1 MDVHFL
7 TSQGDISNFIYYIGS
22 NKHINMR
29 VVHTT
34 SKRMAIFS
42 FNDKTL
48 NTLIDCSEEEIM
60 AFPLESKLK
69 NELSLDVDEVN
80 MLDTLDDKFY
90 SQSFYNTTS
99 SNNTTSM
106 SNMQEVPST
115 STVQVMMTQL
125 PQQSVTNMLP
135 LVPLPQSST
144 VQDVT
149 GQSMAE
155 QMPQLPSML
164 SMVESTMQ
172 QSTMPQM
179 TAMAPSTWTSM
190 APSTWTPMAQ
200 STMAPS
206 TWTSMTPSTWTPM
219 TQSTMTSS
227 TWTSMTQPSMS
238 TMLDPQMLQSCSS
251 MPQLTPRP
259 GVFTM
264 MSMTQPTMSTM
275 VGPQQSMPPP
285 PPVRSMDYYNVGQMT
300 TMPQQQQLKQEYPV
314 TETPMPQQPQQL
326 KQEYP
331 ATDYQWNY
339 IQVQQP
345 IPLQSIIEDDRFLYQ
360 MRGLPAA
367 NSFNKPPYGFKS
379 KVKIFISH
387 LRSLVPSVNE
397 GVLALLNVIDHNHYG
412 VPMEDNGEYIFVHFN
427 DNLEVHF
434 KRTFIDYVVEG
445 KVFDILLKFIFKSV

>member
-42 FNDKTL
+42 FNDKTI

-80 MLDTLDDKFY
+80 MLDTLDDNFY

-106 SNMQEVPST
+106 SNMQEGTST
-115 STVQVMMTQL
+115 STAQVMMTQL

-164 SMVESTMQ
+164 SMAESTMQ

-179 TAMAPSTWTSM
+179 TAMAP
-190 APSTWTPMAQ
+190 
-200 STMAPS
+200 
-206 TWTSMTPSTWTPM
+206 
-219 TQSTMTSS
+219 S

-264 MSMTQPTMSTM
+264 MTMTQPTMSTM

-412 VPMEDNGEYIFVHFN
+412 VPMEDNGEYVFVHFN

-434 KRTFIDYVVEG
+434 KRTFIDYAIEG

>member
-1 MDVHFL
+1 
-7 TSQGDISNFIYYIGS
+7 
-22 NKHINMR
+22 MR
-29 VVHTT
+29 VDHTT

-42 FNDKTL
+42 FNDKTI

-106 SNMQEVPST
+106 SNMQEGTST
-115 STVQVMMTQL
+115 STGQVMMSQL

-206 TWTSMTPSTWTPM
+206 TWTSMT
-219 TQSTMTSS
+219 
-227 TWTSMTQPSMS
+227 QPTMS
-238 TMLDPQMLQSCSS
+238 TMVDPQMLQSCSS

-264 MSMTQPTMSTM
+264 MTMAQPTMSTM

-387 LRSLVPSVNE
+387 LRTLVPSVNE
-397 GVLALLNVIDHNHYG
+397 GVLALLNVIDQNHYG
-412 VPMEDNGEYIFVHFN
+412 VPMSDNGEYIFVHFN

>member
-42 FNDKTL
+42 FNDKTI

-80 MLDTLDDKFY
+80 MLDTLDDNFY

-106 SNMQEVPST
+106 SNMQEGTST
-115 STVQVMMTQL
+115 STAQVMMTQL

-164 SMVESTMQ
+164 SMAESTMQ

-190 APSTWTPMAQ
+190 APSTWTPMTQ

-206 TWTSMTPSTWTPM
+206 TWTSMT
-219 TQSTMTSS
+219 
-227 TWTSMTQPSMS
+227 QPTMS

-434 KRTFIDYVVEG
+434 KRTFIDYAVEG

>member
-80 MLDTLDDKFY
+80 MLDTLDDNFY

-106 SNMQEVPST
+106 SNMQEGTST

-164 SMVESTMQ
+164 SMAESTMQ

-206 TWTSMTPSTWTPM
+206 TWTSMT
-219 TQSTMTSS
+219 
-227 TWTSMTQPSMS
+227 QPTMS
-238 TMLDPQMLQSCSS
+238 TMVDPQMLQSCSS

-264 MSMTQPTMSTM
+264 MTMTQPTMSTM

-412 VPMEDNGEYIFVHFN
+412 VPMEDNGEYVFVHFN

-434 KRTFIDYVVEG
+434 KRTFIDYAIEG

>member
-1 MDVHFL
+1 
-7 TSQGDISNFIYYIGS
+7 
-22 NKHINMR
+22 MR
-29 VVHTT
+29 VDHTT

-80 MLDTLDDKFY
+80 MLDTLDDNFY

-106 SNMQEVPST
+106 SNMQEGTST

-206 TWTSMTPSTWTPM
+206 TWTSMT
-219 TQSTMTSS
+219 
-227 TWTSMTQPSMS
+227 QPTMS
-238 TMLDPQMLQSCSS
+238 TMVDPQMLQSCSS

-264 MSMTQPTMSTM
+264 MTMTQPTMSTM

-412 VPMEDNGEYIFVHFN
+412 VPMEDNGEYVFVHFN

-434 KRTFIDYVVEG
+434 KRTFIDYAIEG

>member
-80 MLDTLDDKFY
+80 MLDTLDDNFY

-106 SNMQEVPST
+106 SNMQEGTST

-164 SMVESTMQ
+164 SMAESTMQ

-190 APSTWTPMAQ
+190 APSTWTPMTQ
-200 STMAPS
+200 STMAP
-206 TWTSMTPSTWTPM
+206 
-219 TQSTMTSS
+219 S

-264 MSMTQPTMSTM
+264 MTMTQPTMSTM

-412 VPMEDNGEYIFVHFN
+412 VPMEDNGEYVFVHFN

-434 KRTFIDYVVEG
+434 KRTFIDYAIEG

>member
-22 NKHINMR
+22 NRHINMR
-29 VVHTT
+29 VDHPT

-42 FNDKTL
+42 FNDKTI

-80 MLDTLDDKFY
+80 MLDTLDDNFY

-106 SNMQEVPST
+106 SNMQEGTST

-164 SMVESTMQ
+164 SMAESTMQ

-200 STMAPS
+200 STWTPMAQSTMTPS
-206 TWTSMTPSTWTPM
+206 TWTSMA
-219 TQSTMTSS
+219 
-227 TWTSMTQPSMS
+227 QPTMS
-238 TMLDPQMLQSCSS
+238 TMVDPQMLQSCSS

-264 MSMTQPTMSTM
+264 MTMTQPTMSTM

-285 PPVRSMDYYNVGQMT
+285 PPVRSMDYYNVGQMI

-412 VPMEDNGEYIFVHFN
+412 VPMEDNGEYVFVHFN

-434 KRTFIDYVVEG
+434 KRTFIDYAVEG

>member
-22 NKHINMR
+22 NRHINMR
-29 VVHTT
+29 VDHPT

-42 FNDKTL
+42 FNDKTI

-80 MLDTLDDKFY
+80 MLDTLDDNFY

-106 SNMQEVPST
+106 SNMQEGTST

-164 SMVESTMQ
+164 SMAESTMQ

-200 STMAPS
+200 ST
-206 TWTSMTPSTWTPM
+206 WTPM
-219 TQSTMTSS
+219 AQSTMTPS
-227 TWTSMTQPSMS
+227 TWTSMTQPTMS
-238 TMLDPQMLQSCSS
+238 TMVDPQMLQSCSS

-264 MSMTQPTMSTM
+264 MTMTQPTMSTM

-412 VPMEDNGEYIFVHFN
+412 VPMEDNGEYVFVHFN

-434 KRTFIDYVVEG
+434 KRTFIDYAVEG

>member
-1 MDVHFL
+1 
-7 TSQGDISNFIYYIGS
+7 
-22 NKHINMR
+22 MR
-29 VVHTT
+29 VDHPT

-42 FNDKTL
+42 FNDKTI

-80 MLDTLDDKFY
+80 MLDTLDDNFY

-106 SNMQEVPST
+106 SNMQEGTST

-164 SMVESTMQ
+164 SMAESTMQ

-200 STMAPS
+200 ST
-206 TWTSMTPSTWTPM
+206 WTPM
-219 TQSTMTSS
+219 AQSTMTPS
-227 TWTSMTQPSMS
+227 TWTSMTQPTMS
-238 TMLDPQMLQSCSS
+238 TMVDPQMLQSCSS

-264 MSMTQPTMSTM
+264 MTMTQPTMSTM

-285 PPVRSMDYYNVGQMT
+285 PPVRSMDYYNVGQMI

-387 LRSLVPSVNE
+387 LRTLVPSVNE

-412 VPMEDNGEYIFVHFN
+412 VPMEDNGEYVFVHFN

-434 KRTFIDYVVEG
+434 KRTFIDYAVEG

>member
-1 MDVHFL
+1 
-7 TSQGDISNFIYYIGS
+7 
-22 NKHINMR
+22 MR

-80 MLDTLDDKFY
+80 MLDTLDDNFY

-106 SNMQEVPST
+106 SNMQEGTST
-115 STVQVMMTQL
+115 STAQVMMTQL

-206 TWTSMTPSTWTPM
+206 TWTSMT
-219 TQSTMTSS
+219 
-227 TWTSMTQPSMS
+227 QPTMS

-264 MSMTQPTMSTM
+264 MTMTQPTMSTM

-412 VPMEDNGEYIFVHFN
+412 VPMEDNGEYVFVHFN

-434 KRTFIDYVVEG
+434 KRTFIDYAIEG

>member
-106 SNMQEVPST
+106 SNMQEGTST
-115 STVQVMMTQL
+115 STAQVMMTQL

-164 SMVESTMQ
+164 SMAESTMQ

-190 APSTWTPMAQ
+190 APSTWTPMTQ

-206 TWTSMTPSTWTPM
+206 TWTSMT
-219 TQSTMTSS
+219 
-227 TWTSMTQPSMS
+227 QPTMS

-264 MSMTQPTMSTM
+264 MTMTQPTMSTM

-300 TMPQQQQLKQEYPV
+300 TMSQQQQLKQEYPV

-339 IQVQQP
+339 SFQVQQP

-412 VPMEDNGEYIFVHFN
+412 VPMEDNGEYVFVHFN

-434 KRTFIDYVVEG
+434 KRTFIDYAIEG

>member
-22 NKHINMR
+22 NRHINMR
-29 VVHTT
+29 VDHPT

-42 FNDKTL
+42 FNDKTI

-80 MLDTLDDKFY
+80 MLDTLDDNFY

-106 SNMQEVPST
+106 SNMQEGTST

-164 SMVESTMQ
+164 SMAESTIQ

-200 STMAPS
+200 STWTPMAQSTMTPS
-206 TWTSMTPSTWTPM
+206 TWTSMA
-219 TQSTMTSS
+219 
-227 TWTSMTQPSMS
+227 QPTMS
-238 TMLDPQMLQSCSS
+238 TMVDPQMLQSCSS

-264 MSMTQPTMSTM
+264 MTMTQPTMSTM

-412 VPMEDNGEYIFVHFN
+412 VPMEDNGEYVFVHFN

-434 KRTFIDYVVEG
+434 KRTFIDYAVEG

>member
-22 NKHINMR
+22 NRHINMR
-29 VVHTT
+29 VDHPT

-42 FNDKTL
+42 FNDKTI

-80 MLDTLDDKFY
+80 MLDTLDDNFY

-106 SNMQEVPST
+106 SNMQEGTST

-164 SMVESTMQ
+164 SMAESTMQ

-200 STMAPS
+200 ST
-206 TWTSMTPSTWTPM
+206 WTPM
-219 TQSTMTSS
+219 AQSTMTPS
-227 TWTSMTQPSMS
+227 TWTSMTQPTMS
-238 TMLDPQMLQSCSS
+238 TMVDSQMLQSCSS

-264 MSMTQPTMSTM
+264 MTMTQPTMSTM

-339 IQVQQP
+339 SFQVQQP

-412 VPMEDNGEYIFVHFN
+412 VPMEDNGEYVFVHFN

-434 KRTFIDYVVEG
+434 KRTFIDYAVEG

>member
-80 MLDTLDDKFY
+80 MLDTLDDNFY

-106 SNMQEVPST
+106 SNMQEGTST

-164 SMVESTMQ
+164 SMAESTMQ

-206 TWTSMTPSTWTPM
+206 TWTSMT
-219 TQSTMTSS
+219 
-227 TWTSMTQPSMS
+227 QPTMS

-264 MSMTQPTMSTM
+264 MTMTQPTMSTM

-360 MRGLPAA
+360 MRDLPAA

-412 VPMEDNGEYIFVHFN
+412 VPMEDNGEYVFVHFN

-434 KRTFIDYVVEG
+434 KRTFIDYAIEG

>member
-22 NKHINMR
+22 NRHINMR
-29 VVHTT
+29 VDHPT

-42 FNDKTL
+42 FNDKTI

-80 MLDTLDDKFY
+80 MLDTLDDNFY

-106 SNMQEVPST
+106 SNMQEGTST

-164 SMVESTMQ
+164 SMAESTMQ

-200 STMAPS
+200 STWTPMAQSTMTPS
-206 TWTSMTPSTWTPM
+206 TWTSMA
-219 TQSTMTSS
+219 
-227 TWTSMTQPSMS
+227 QPTMS
-238 TMLDPQMLQSCSS
+238 TMVDPQMLQSCSS

-264 MSMTQPTMSTM
+264 MTMTQPTMSTM

-412 VPMEDNGEYIFVHFN
+412 VPMEDNGEYVFVHFN

-434 KRTFIDYVVEG
+434 KRTFIDYAVEG

>member
-1 MDVHFL
+1 MLTSYLLILEMDVHFL

-29 VVHTT
+29 VDHPT

-42 FNDKTL
+42 FNDKTI

-106 SNMQEVPST
+106 SNMQEGTST
-115 STVQVMMTQL
+115 STAQVMMTQL

-190 APSTWTPMAQ
+190 APSTWTPM
-200 STMAPS
+200 
-206 TWTSMTPSTWTPM
+206 

-264 MSMTQPTMSTM
+264 MTMTQPTMSTM

-397 GVLALLNVIDHNHYG
+397 GVLALLNVIDQNHYG

-434 KRTFIDYVVEG
+434 KRTFIDYAIEG

>member
-1 MDVHFL
+1 
-7 TSQGDISNFIYYIGS
+7 
-22 NKHINMR
+22 MR
-29 VVHTT
+29 VDHTT

-42 FNDKTL
+42 FNDKTI

-80 MLDTLDDKFY
+80 MLDTLDDNFY

-106 SNMQEVPST
+106 SNMQEGTST

-190 APSTWTPMAQ
+190 
-200 STMAPS
+200 
-206 TWTSMTPSTWTPM
+206 TPSTWTPM

-264 MSMTQPTMSTM
+264 MTMTQPTMSTM

-412 VPMEDNGEYIFVHFN
+412 VPMEDNGEYVFVHFN

-434 KRTFIDYVVEG
+434 KRTFIDYAVEG

>member
-106 SNMQEVPST
+106 SNMQEGTST

-164 SMVESTMQ
+164 SMAESTMQ

-206 TWTSMTPSTWTPM
+206 TWTSMT
-219 TQSTMTSS
+219 
-227 TWTSMTQPSMS
+227 QPTMS
-238 TMLDPQMLQSCSS
+238 TMVDPQMLQSCSS

-264 MSMTQPTMSTM
+264 MTMTQPTMSTM

-397 GVLALLNVIDHNHYG
+397 GVLALLNVIDQNHYG
-412 VPMEDNGEYIFVHFN
+412 VPMEDNGEYVFVHFN

-434 KRTFIDYVVEG
+434 KRTFIDYAVEG

>member
-22 NKHINMR
+22 NRHINMR
-29 VVHTT
+29 VDHPT

-42 FNDKTL
+42 FNDKTI

-80 MLDTLDDKFY
+80 MLDTLDDNFY

-106 SNMQEVPST
+106 SNMQEGTST

-164 SMVESTMQ
+164 SMAESTMQ
-172 QSTMPQM
+172 QSTMSQM
-179 TAMAPSTWTSM
+179 TAMAPSTWTS
-190 APSTWTPMAQ
+190 
-200 STMAPS
+200 MAPS

-219 TQSTMTSS
+219 TQSTMTPS
-227 TWTSMTQPSMS
+227 TWTSMTQPTMS
-238 TMLDPQMLQSCSS
+238 TMVDPQMLQSCSS

-264 MSMTQPTMSTM
+264 MTMTQPTMSTM

-412 VPMEDNGEYIFVHFN
+412 VPMEDNGEYVFVHFN

-434 KRTFIDYVVEG
+434 KRTFIDYAVEG